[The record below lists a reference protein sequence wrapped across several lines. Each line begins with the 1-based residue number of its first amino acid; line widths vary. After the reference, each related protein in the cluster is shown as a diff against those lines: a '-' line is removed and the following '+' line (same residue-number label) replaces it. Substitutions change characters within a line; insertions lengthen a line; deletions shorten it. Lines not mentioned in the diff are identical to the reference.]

1 MAKAIAR
8 VIDDSTV
15 HNLRVINI
23 SFANDGGTGSPSLQQ
38 VIDRAYEKGVIVV
51 AAAGNN
57 AQSESH
63 HGNYYPSFPS
73 DLNHVISVISTNK
86 LNSKSDYSNYGPM
99 KDIAAPGE
107 QIYTTRNRLYKGDG
121 EEGSIWEFGGTSA
134 AAPVVSGV
142 LALMFAANPSL
153 SASQAERVLESTA
166 KDVGPEERDIYYG
179 WGIVDAKRAV
189 ESFVDVNKIPI
200 ASAEISGLESVK
212 YTENLDSL
220 PIKVTLHGKVLEK
233 GVDYDVS
240 YLNAGPNFMAE
251 AVVKGKGAYRGI
263 VSASFFVAGVWQRL
277 AGPTAL
283 DTMESIMYQGFSEDQ
298 YDSAIVV
305 TMDGYWDALS
315 ASGLAGLE
323 GCPVLLTESDCLSK
337 QTASTIRRMGVK
349 HVYVVGGTASVAP
362 VVENQLMRI
371 PSVVKVDC
379 IAGDDATDTAV
390 EVYRAGKGLGSEGWG
405 GTAVL
410 ATSSTFHDALSGSP
424 FSYAKRAPSS

>member
-1 MAKAIAR
+1 MAVLDTGIDFNHPDLINNIDMDHAWDVVNDEPLTGDLETHGTSVAGIISAQTNNWLDVAGISYNAKIIPINISYEYVKKNGEITYLSTERLMAKAIAR

-153 SASQAERVLESTA
+153 SVSQAERVLESTA
-166 KDVGPEERDIYYG
+166 KDVGPEGRDIYYG
-179 WGIVDAKRAV
+179 WGIVDANGQ
-189 ESFVDVNKIPI
+189 S
-200 ASAEISGLESVK
+200 
-212 YTENLDSL
+212 NL
-220 PIKVTLHGKVLEK
+220 
-233 GVDYDVS
+233 
-240 YLNAGPNFMAE
+240 
-251 AVVKGKGAYRGI
+251 
-263 VSASFFVAGVWQRL
+263 
-277 AGPTAL
+277 
-283 DTMESIMYQGFSEDQ
+283 
-298 YDSAIVV
+298 
-305 TMDGYWDALS
+305 
-315 ASGLAGLE
+315 
-323 GCPVLLTESDCLSK
+323 LL
-337 QTASTIRRMGVK
+337 M
-349 HVYVVGGTASVAP
+349 
-362 VVENQLMRI
+362 
-371 PSVVKVDC
+371 
-379 IAGDDATDTAV
+379 
-390 EVYRAGKGLGSEGWG
+390 
-405 GTAVL
+405 
-410 ATSSTFHDALSGSP
+410 
-424 FSYAKRAPSS
+424 